1 MFALYKKEL
10 SSFFSSLMGYLT
22 IVVFLVLTGLM
33 MWVFHFQSNVLDY
46 GFAGID
52 PLFAI
57 APFLYL
63 FLIPAITMRS
73 LAEER
78 LTGTIELLLTKPL
91 SEFTILMAKF
101 LAGLTMV
108 LISLLPTLVYYV
120 SVYLLGDPVGNID
133 TGAVIGSYIGML
145 FLGGAFVAIGLFAS
159 SLSNNQIVAFIIAA
173 LLCAVC
179 YLGFE
184 TLCSIPFIGKA
195 TLVLRQ
201 LGIQYHYES
210 ISRGVI
216 DTRDVIYF
224 LSVMAIFLMATR
236 SVMLARVK
244 RPRLIELG
252 AVVLVALFLN
262 IMGQFLFGRI
272 DLTAEKRYTLSKS
285 TKVMLKEV
293 DEPVLFRIYLE
304 GNSLP
309 TEYQRLQNE
318 TREMLNQFR
327 AYNKNVEYEF
337 VDVSP
342 SSFESQA
349 EANAFYQTL
358 SQNNIQPASVQTQTK
373 DGVMQQVLIPAA
385 SVNYKGRETYVQL
398 MHNQLYMSEE
408 QAMNNSV
415 QDLEYVLGNA
425 IRNLSRSVK
434 PKLGFLLG
442 HGELERGA
450 VYDIQMSLSENY
462 RMENVVLENN
472 INALTGRSRS
482 SQDSTMRFY
491 NKFDVLIVARP
502 TQPFTDQELYLID
515 QYVMYGGR
523 ILWLI
528 DPIDATMDSLQSSDQ
543 MIAIRYPLNLD
554 EMLFNYGVRVNTDV
568 VMDVRCRPIPMIV
581 GQVGNKP
588 QIKFCPWYYFPE
600 LVPISQHPIV
610 RNLDLIKTDFVSSI
624 DLIDNDITKTVLLQS
639 SEYARVKN
647 APAIIDLNESKMD
660 LDQRQF
666 NKSNLPVAVLLE
678 GNFRSMWRS
687 RLAPSFTEIP
697 EMGYRDTSETTSM
710 IVISDGDLIKNR
722 YDYTDGSGYPLGYDQ
737 YTQTMYANK
746 QFLMNCIDYLAG
758 NEESLATRN
767 RDIKLR
773 KLNAMKVKEQ
783 GALYSWLNLLLPV
796 ALVLIGG
803 GIYLLIRRKGL
814 KSTK

>member
-10 SSFFSSLMGYLT
+10 ASFFSSLMGYLT
-22 IVVFLVLTGLM
+22 IVVFLILTGLM
-33 MWVFHFQSNVLDY
+33 MWVFHFQSNVLDF

-73 LAEER
+73 LAEEK
-78 LTGTIELLLTKPL
+78 LTGTIELLLTNPL
-91 SEFTILMAKF
+91 SETTIIVAKF
-101 LAGLTMV
+101 LAGWTMV
-108 LISLLPTLVYYV
+108 FISLLPTLVYYV

-133 TGAVIGSYIGML
+133 TGGVIGSYIGML
-145 FLGGAFVAIGLFAS
+145 FLGGAFVAIGIFS
-159 SLSNNQIVAFIIAA
+159 SSISNNQIVSFIIAA
-173 LLCAVC
+173 LLCAIS
-179 YLGFE
+179 YMGFE
-184 TLCSIPFIGKA
+184 MIYGTQVFGKA
-195 TLVLRQ
+195 GLVLRQ

-224 LSVMAIFLMATR
+224 VSVMAIFLMATR
-236 SVMLARVK
+236 SVMLNRVK
-244 RPRLIELG
+244 RPRLIEFG
-252 AVVLVALFLN
+252 ALIVIAILLN

-285 TKVMLKEV
+285 TKEMLKKV

-309 TEYQRLQNE
+309 GEYQRLQNE

-342 SSFESQA
+342 SSFESQG
-349 EANAFYQTL
+349 EAQAFYKTL
-358 SQNNIQPASVQTQTK
+358 AQNNIQPASVQTQTK
-373 DGVMQQVLIPAA
+373 DGVIQQVLIPAA

-398 MHNQLYMSEE
+398 MHSQLYMSEAE
-408 QAMNNSV
+408 AMNNSI
-415 QDLEYVLGNA
+415 QDLEYVLSNA
-425 IRNLSRSVK
+425 IRNLSRALK
-434 PKLGFLLG
+434 PKIGFLLG

-450 VYDIQMSLSENY
+450 VYDIQMSLTENY
-462 RMENVVLENN
+462 RMENVYLEGN
-472 INALTGRSRS
+472 INALTGRNRS
-482 SQDSTMRFY
+482 SKDSTMTFF
-491 NKFDVLIVARP
+491 NKFDVLVIAKPV
-502 TQPFTDQELYLID
+502 QPFTDQELYLID
-515 QYVMYGGR
+515 QYVMYGGH
-523 ILWLI
+523 ILWLV
-528 DPIDATMDSLQSSDQ
+528 DGIDASMDSLQDKDQ
-543 MIAIRYPLNLD
+543 AIAIRYPTNLD
-554 EMLFNYGVRVNTDV
+554 EMFFNYGVRINPDV
-568 VMDVRCRPIPMIV
+568 IMDVRCRPIPMVV

-588 QIKFCPWYYFPE
+588 QIKYCPWYYFPE
-600 LVPISQHPIV
+600 IIPISQHPIV

-624 DLIDNDITKTVLLQS
+624 DLIENNIQKTILLTS
-639 SEYARVKN
+639 SDYSRVKN
-647 APAIIDLNESKMD
+647 APAIIDLAESKME

-666 NKSNLPVAVLLE
+666 NKSRLPVAVLME

-697 EMGYRDTSETTSM
+697 EMGYRDTGDYTSM
-710 IVISDGDLIKNR
+710 IVISDGDMIKNR
-722 YDYTDGSGYPLGYDQ
+722 FSYEEGSSYPLGYDN

-758 NEESLATRN
+758 NEESLATRS

-783 GALYSWLNLLLPV
+783 GTLYAWINLLIPV
-796 ALVLIGG
+796 AMVLIGG
-803 GIYLLIRRKGL
+803 AIYLVIRKHNLKKRK
-814 KSTK
+814 

>member
-1 MFALYKKEL
+1 
-10 SSFFSSLMGYLT
+10 
-22 IVVFLVLTGLM
+22 
-33 MWVFHFQSNVLDY
+33 
-46 GFAGID
+46 
-52 PLFAI
+52 
-57 APFLYL
+57 
-63 FLIPAITMRS
+63 
-73 LAEER
+73 
-78 LTGTIELLLTKPL
+78 
-91 SEFTILMAKF
+91 
-101 LAGLTMV
+101 
-108 LISLLPTLVYYV
+108 
-120 SVYLLGDPVGNID
+120 
-133 TGAVIGSYIGML
+133 
-145 FLGGAFVAIGLFAS
+145 
-159 SLSNNQIVAFIIAA
+159 
-173 LLCAVC
+173 
-179 YLGFE
+179 
-184 TLCSIPFIGKA
+184 
-195 TLVLRQ
+195 
-201 LGIQYHYES
+201 
-210 ISRGVI
+210 
-216 DTRDVIYF
+216 
-224 LSVMAIFLMATR
+224 
-236 SVMLARVK
+236 
-244 RPRLIELG
+244 
-252 AVVLVALFLN
+252 
-262 IMGQFLFGRI
+262 
-272 DLTAEKRYTLSKS
+272 
-285 TKVMLKEV
+285 
-293 DEPVLFRIYLE
+293 
-304 GNSLP
+304 
-309 TEYQRLQNE
+309 
-318 TREMLNQFR
+318 
-327 AYNKNVEYEF
+327 
-337 VDVSP
+337 
-342 SSFESQA
+342 
-349 EANAFYQTL
+349 
-358 SQNNIQPASVQTQTK
+358 
-373 DGVMQQVLIPAA
+373 
-385 SVNYKGRETYVQL
+385 
-398 MHNQLYMSEE
+398 
-408 QAMNNSV
+408 
-415 QDLEYVLGNA
+415 
-425 IRNLSRSVK
+425 
-434 PKLGFLLG
+434 
-442 HGELERGA
+442 
-450 VYDIQMSLSENY
+450 
-462 RMENVVLENN
+462 
-472 INALTGRSRS
+472 
-482 SQDSTMRFY
+482 
-491 NKFDVLIVARP
+491 
-502 TQPFTDQELYLID
+502 LYLID

-554 EMLFNYGVRVNTDV
+554 EMLFNYGVRVNPDV